1 MSLDVQ
7 KLRAEFPAL
16 KQLVNGNPLV
26 YLDSAATSLKPKAV
40 IDRLNQFYSL
50 EAANVHRGAH
60 FLSDRATELFESARN
75 KVAQFINASSSKEII
90 FVRGTTEGINLVAS
104 SFGAT
109 LNEGDEIIVSEV
121 EHHANIVPWQLL
133 AEKRKLKIKVLT
145 ATQEGSFSMP
155 SLTNLIT
162 PRTKLLAITHAS
174 NLLGNVVELKP
185 LIKVAHSL
193 GVKVLVDG
201 AQAVGKIMVDV
212 QALDADFYVFSGHKM
227 FAPFGIGVL
236 YGKEEILK
244 EMPPYQG
251 GGSMISQVSFAKT
264 TFNEVP
270 FRFEAGTPD
279 VGGAIAL
286 AAAIDFIHSIGLASI
301 ESHENELV
309 RMAFTKLAKVE
320 DLELLGPLSGTKIP
334 VFSFNIK
341 NLHGSD
347 IGFLLNQQGIA
358 VRTGHHCTQPLLQK
372 LNLTGSVRAS
382 FSIYN
387 TEEEIE
393 LLIAALNKSKELLS

>member
-1 MSLDVQ
+1 
-7 KLRAEFPAL
+7 
-16 KQLVNGNPLV
+16 
-26 YLDSAATSLKPKAV
+26 
-40 IDRLNQFYSL
+40 
-50 EAANVHRGAH
+50 
-60 FLSDRATELFESARN
+60 
-75 KVAQFINASSSKEII
+75 
-90 FVRGTTEGINLVAS
+90 
-104 SFGAT
+104 
-109 LNEGDEIIVSEV
+109 
-121 EHHANIVPWQLL
+121 
-133 AEKRKLKIKVLT
+133 
-145 ATQEGSFSMP
+145 MP